1 MNQMQS
7 YTAQARRGSAR
18 TWLAAAL
25 LTVGAAGPAAAQWFD
40 GPPRPYMYNRPP
52 PIVRDARPLPP
63 YAIVERL
70 EEQGY
75 ENVGRPRFDGSVYEI
90 EATGLSG
97 ARVRIVVDAF
107 RGNVVERY
115 AVSRAPRRPDFGPR
129 DWAEED
135 RGWFG
140 NNVRPPEEMA
150 PRRYS
155 NRPGP
160 DDDLQDFL
168 DRPARPLERR
178 PELDARIDVAPLP
191 ERRIETRPEQPP
203 RSADQP
209 GERQAARPDAAARP
223 ETAPPAAKVDGLN
236 PDAGKSPDAAKPA
249 PLRNNERASRPEPN
263 RQHEAARTEPNRSK
277 PGKPT
282 PPQEGSAAVSP
293 PAPAP
298 AVTPPAAP
306 PAEKPAVTAE
316 KPAEK
321 PATPA
326 EAGPR
331 PDRPVRVIQG
341 VTPMNPEAAT
351 PKP

>member
-18 TWLAAAL
+18 TWLAAGL
-25 LTVGAAGPAAAQWFD
+25 LTAITAGPAVAQWFE
-40 GPPRPYMYNRPP
+40 GPRPYMYNRPP
-52 PIVRDARPLPP
+52 PIVREARPLPP

-70 EEQGY
+70 EAQGY

-129 DWAEED
+129 DWADED

-140 NNVRPPEEMA
+140 NNVRPPEELT

-203 RSADQP
+203 RPAGQP
-209 GERQAARPDAAARP
+209 SERQAARPDSVVRP
-223 ETAPPAAKVDGLN
+223 ETIVPGAKVDGLN
-236 PDAGKSPDAAKPA
+236 PDVGKSPDAAKPA
-249 PLRNNERASRPEPN
+249 APRNNERASRPEPN
-263 RQHEAARTEPNRSK
+263 RQYEAARTEPSRSK
-277 PGKPT
+277 PAKPT
-282 PPQEGSAAVSP
+282 PPSEGNAAVSP

-316 KPAEK
+316 KPTEK
-321 PATPA
+321 PAAPA
-326 EAGPR
+326 EPGPR
-331 PDRPVRVIQG
+331 PDKPVRVIQG